1 MSATAPDDGIK
12 QVSLPSL
19 MLLLSGMNG
28 LLRRDNQ
35 HLTRIDF
42 IGMRQHRFIGF
53 KNTLIIIGRAIHR
66 FGDSAQGV
74 TGFDRVK
81 TTFRPALRHL
91 NAVTD
96 LTYASDIPDCYQN
109 FFLILLRSNIAS
121 DRGGAIVRNINI
133 DLFGARQIKTIDMFF
148 SVYRPALLYCR
159 RRRRPI
165 FSRPLLSQNLI
176 IPSFHTSSTVT

>member
-1 MSATAPDDGIK
+1 MSAAAPDDGIK

-66 FGDSAQGV
+66 FGDRL
-74 TGFDRVK
+74 RVS
-81 TTFRPALRHL
+81 P
-91 NAVTD
+91 D
-96 LTYASDIPDCYQN
+96 LT
-109 FFLILLRSNIAS
+109 
-121 DRGGAIVRNINI
+121 V
-133 DLFGARQIKTIDMFF
+133 
-148 SVYRPALLYCR
+148 
-159 RRRRPI
+159 
-165 FSRPLLSQNLI
+165 
-176 IPSFHTSSTVT
+176 